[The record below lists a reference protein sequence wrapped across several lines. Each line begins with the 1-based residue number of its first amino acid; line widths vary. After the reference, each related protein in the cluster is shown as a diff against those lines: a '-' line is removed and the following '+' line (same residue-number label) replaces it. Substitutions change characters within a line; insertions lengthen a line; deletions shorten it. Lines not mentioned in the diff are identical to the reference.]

1 MEGWTEGFPIP
12 FVLVRLSRYYCYRR
26 DNQYSHRR
34 DQHESNPLPPL
45 FSPLHTNS
53 THENYSASITSSLI
67 HPSRRTRWA
76 ISWCPSHSSYHR
88 HYAPIEQCVKVAARG
103 SWFFILFPLFQAM
116 AKLPVLARR
125 FARHPSL
132 SVHYCYRFSLSSAV
146 MHIFFFPLPSLLLYL
161 QCHQEA

>member
-26 DNQYSHRR
+26 DNQYSHHR

-88 HYAPIEQCVKVAARG
+88 HYAPVEQCIKAAACR
-103 SWFFILFPLFQAM
+103 SPSFILFPLFQAM

-132 SVHYCYRFSLSSAV
+132 SVHYCYRF
-146 MHIFFFPLPSLLLYL
+146 FPYPLL
-161 QCHQEA
+161 